1 MFCRGKSKSNK
12 HAAFRVWFS
21 RLNEFRSLLSEVP
34 FVALTATATTD
45 TKETIFEVLAM
56 RDPHLIVESPNKGN
70 ISYVV
75 QYVKKNANLAQYF
88 AWIAQEVLAHGTEAT
103 RTIIYCQTIKQCAV
117 IYSTIKSLLGE
128 NIHANSENREP
139 HKVVI

>member
-1 MFCRGKSKSNK
+1 MLLSECG
-12 HAAFRVWFS
+12 FS

-34 FVALTATATTD
+34 FIALTATATTD

-75 QYVKKNANLAQYF
+75 QYMKKNANLAQYF
-88 AWIAQEVLAHGTEAT
+88 AWIAQEVPCTWHRG
-103 RTIIYCQTIKQCAV
+103 YQNNN
-117 IYSTIKSLLGE
+117 LLSD
-128 NIHANSENREP
+128 H
-139 HKVVI
+139 